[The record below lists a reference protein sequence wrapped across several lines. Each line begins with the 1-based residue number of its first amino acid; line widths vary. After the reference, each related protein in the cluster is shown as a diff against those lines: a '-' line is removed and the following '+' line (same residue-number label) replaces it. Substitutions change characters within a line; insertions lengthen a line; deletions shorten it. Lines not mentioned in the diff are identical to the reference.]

1 MREAK
6 WLLRAWFATCFWF
19 VAAAVQA
26 DDADF
31 PLPATLEPAVGFW
44 IKVYTQAST
53 EEGFLHDDEN
63 LSIIYEKLPRD
74 RDVIDERRKQI
85 AADLQVLGTGKR
97 SDLSDAQQSLL
108 ELWGSDTSAATFK
121 LAAQRVRWQLGQSD
135 RYLEGLQRSGAYTP
149 HIRAAARSLGVPEAL
164 AVLPHV
170 ESSFHP
176 GATSSVA
183 ATGMFQFMRET
194 AKRFMRVDAV
204 VDERLDP
211 FKAADAAM
219 RLLKE
224 NHEELGTWP
233 LALTAYNHGTNGMLR
248 AVRESGTRDIGEI
261 VANYKGPRFGFAS
274 RNFYAQFLAARQ
286 VEEDAERYFGT
297 VTLQKAPDFAE
308 HTLSGYVEAD
318 VIARALGVSVDTLRR
333 DNPALLAPIWS
344 GGKRIPEGYVVRVDR
359 LDFAGDMAASV
370 STIAASDFHAAQ
382 VPDLTYTVQKGDSL
396 SRIAA
401 SYRISVAE
409 LVAINQLRNRNAIR
423 VGQKLVLPQAN
434 GQVPT
439 LVVNS
444 RETPVQPAADG
455 FYTVRRGDTLS
466 AIATRFATSASA
478 LMALNGLRD
487 ANALAQGQ
495 RLRLVAEAAAVAS
508 TDTAAS
514 VQGTAST
521 PATESSQSAAAPVAS
536 VVAEAAVGS
545 GAAAG
550 LAVAEDGSIEV
561 LPDETLGHYA
571 TWAGVSSEALMAL
584 NKLRS
589 AKSMRVGMRMTM
601 DFSKVDPTT
610 FASRRQQ
617 FHSELQASYFSRWRV
632 EETTAYEVQRSD
644 SLMSLSNRNAVPL
657 WLFRQYNPDI
667 DASRLKPGQ
676 VLVLPKV
683 ARVNTGAP

>member
-6 WLLRAWFATCFWF
+6 WLLRAWFATCFWV

-248 AVRESGTRDIGEI
+248 AVRESGTRDNGEI
-261 VANYKGPRFGFAS
+261 
-274 RNFYAQFLAARQ
+274 
-286 VEEDAERYFGT
+286 
-297 VTLQKAPDFAE
+297 
-308 HTLSGYVEAD
+308 
-318 VIARALGVSVDTLRR
+318 
-333 DNPALLAPIWS
+333 
-344 GGKRIPEGYVVRVDR
+344 
-359 LDFAGDMAASV
+359 
-370 STIAASDFHAAQ
+370 
-382 VPDLTYTVQKGDSL
+382 
-396 SRIAA
+396 
-401 SYRISVAE
+401 
-409 LVAINQLRNRNAIR
+409 
-423 VGQKLVLPQAN
+423 
-434 GQVPT
+434 
-439 LVVNS
+439 
-444 RETPVQPAADG
+444 
-455 FYTVRRGDTLS
+455 
-466 AIATRFATSASA
+466 
-478 LMALNGLRD
+478 
-487 ANALAQGQ
+487 
-495 RLRLVAEAAAVAS
+495 
-508 TDTAAS
+508 
-514 VQGTAST
+514 
-521 PATESSQSAAAPVAS
+521 
-536 VVAEAAVGS
+536 
-545 GAAAG
+545 
-550 LAVAEDGSIEV
+550 
-561 LPDETLGHYA
+561 
-571 TWAGVSSEALMAL
+571 
-584 NKLRS
+584 
-589 AKSMRVGMRMTM
+589 
-601 DFSKVDPTT
+601 
-610 FASRRQQ
+610 
-617 FHSELQASYFSRWRV
+617 
-632 EETTAYEVQRSD
+632 
-644 SLMSLSNRNAVPL
+644 
-657 WLFRQYNPDI
+657 
-667 DASRLKPGQ
+667 
-676 VLVLPKV
+676 
-683 ARVNTGAP
+683 